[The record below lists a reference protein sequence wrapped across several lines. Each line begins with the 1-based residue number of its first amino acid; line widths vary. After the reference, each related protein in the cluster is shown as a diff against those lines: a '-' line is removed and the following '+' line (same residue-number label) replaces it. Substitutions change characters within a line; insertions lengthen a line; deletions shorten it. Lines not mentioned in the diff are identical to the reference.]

1 MTRYVALGSSFA
13 AGPGIEPILD
23 PGCARSGGNYPHLVA
38 ERLGYD
44 LVDVTSGGATIDDVL
59 TRPQAL
65 LAGGTVP
72 PQVDAVGPDADLVTV
87 TVGGNDVEYLLTLLR
102 CSSRADPEGTPL
114 PARAF
119 FGTPIDPAAVHAALA
134 VLPGRLAG
142 LVGEVRRRA
151 PRARVVL
158 VDYLTVVPDRAT
170 PAFPMSEEHRLL
182 CADVGRR
189 LEAATAA
196 AARDSGAELVAA
208 SAVSRD
214 HAVGSAD
221 PWVTGWV
228 FGDLLG
234 GGVAPYHPNAAG
246 MRAVADLLTDRL
258 TAAPVS

>member
-1 MTRYVALGSSFA
+1 MTSYVALGSSFA

-23 PGCARSGGNYPHLVA
+23 PGCARSGRNYAHLVA
-38 ERLGYD
+38 ERLGHD

-72 PQVDAVGPDADLVTV
+72 PQIDAVGADADLVTV

-102 CSSRADPEGTPL
+102 CSFQADPEGTPL

-119 FGTPIDPAAVHAALA
+119 FGTPIDPTAVHAALA
-134 VLPGRLAG
+134 VLSDRLAQ

-158 VDYLTVVPDRAT
+158 VDYLTVVPEQST
-170 PAFPMSEEHRLL
+170 PAFPMSEEHRRL

-196 AARDSGAELVAA
+196 AARDTGAQLVAA

-214 HAVGSAD
+214 HAVGSAE

-234 GGVAPYHPNAAG
+234 GGVAPYHPNEAG
-246 MRAVADLLTDRL
+246 MRAVADLLVAQLSADR
-258 TAAPVS
+258 AR